1 MLKKAD
7 KIIEPDQ
14 SGHVVLSN
22 ISHKYGQKTV
32 LDDISFSINRG
43 EIICLLGSS
52 GSGKSTLLRLI
63 AGVETLSTGSININN
78 KVIVDHTT
86 YLAPEK
92 RHIGMVFQDYALF
105 PHLTVIKNIMF
116 GLGKKGKIT
125 RQEAMEQLEYIGL
138 TEYAD
143 EYPNILSGGQQQRV
157 ALARTLVTK
166 PDILLLDEP
175 FSGLDSHLRSELRI
189 ETKKLIKANNI
200 SAIFVTHDADEALY
214 LADKIILINNHKIE
228 QMGTPEELLDEPKTE
243 FAAHYLRRYN
253 EVDIKIENG
262 IVITPFG
269 QFRSEYLCCCSQTR
283 LSDNHEYAKLL
294 IAENDLHLESYDD
307 PDEYD
312 HQLEVKIAQINSYSE
327 FSELHLIV
335 AGLNTPLILRTSLRE
350 KQVQIGDKF
359 KAHFNYKNLF
369 IFVRNS

>member
-1 MLKKAD
+1 MLKKAEKTTD
-7 KIIEPDQ
+7 LDQ
-14 SGHVVLSN
+14 KGHVVLSH
-22 ISHKYGQKTV
+22 ISHQYSEKIV
-32 LDDISFSINRG
+32 LDDISFSIDRG

-63 AGVETLSTGSININN
+63 AGVETLNTGSISINN
-78 KVIVDHTT
+78 NIIVDETT

-105 PHLTVIKNIMF
+105 PHLTVVKNIMF
-116 GLGKKGKIT
+116 GLGRNGKIT
-125 RQEAMEQLEYIGL
+125 RQQAMEQLHYIGL

-143 EYPNILSGGQQQRV
+143 EYPNVLSGGQQQRV

-166 PDILLLDEP
+166 PEILLLDEP
-175 FSGLDSHLRSELRI
+175 FSGLDSHLRTDLRI

-228 QMGTPEELLDEPKTE
+228 QMGTPEQMLDKPETE

-262 IVITPFG
+262 IVIAPFG
-269 QFRSEYLCCCSQTR
+269 KFKSENLCCCTQTR
-283 LSDNHEYAKLL
+283 LSNNHKTAKLL

-312 HQLEVKIAQINSYSE
+312 HQLEVEIAQINSYSE

-335 AGLNTPLILRTSLRE
+335 AGLDKNLILRTSLRE
-350 KQVQIGDKF
+350 KQVKMGDKF
-359 KAHFNYKNLF
+359 NAHFNYKNLF
-369 IFVRNS
+369 IFVKKS